1 MELVRGLHN
10 LRARH
15 RGCAVTIGNFDG
27 VHLGHQAML
36 ERLVRHARRLDVPAT
51 VMTFEPAPRE
61 YFEPTRAP
69 ARLTRLREKL
79 ELFAAAG
86 VARCVVVRFEKRLQ
100 SMQGDEFVRGLLCE
114 RMGARQVVVG
124 SDFRFGVGGK
134 ADVALLQKAGPELG
148 FGVDV
153 VEPVLVDGERVSSSL
168 IRAALANGDLERA
181 ARLLGRPYAMHGK
194 VIRGEGLGRKFG
206 FPTAN
211 MRVHRRVTPLDGIFA
226 VRVRGIAAR
235 SLPGVASLGTR
246 PTLGG
251 GEVLLE
257 AHLFD
262 FDADLYGRWLAVE
275 FVQRLR
281 EERKFESLDAMVVQ
295 MHVDAGQARAAL
307 GLPAS

>member
-27 VHLGHQAML
+27 VHLGHRAML
-36 ERLVRHARRLDVPAT
+36 ERLCAHARRLGVPAT

-61 YFEPTRAP
+61 YFAPARAP

-86 VARCVVVRFEKRLQ
+86 VERCIVLRFDQQLQ
-100 SMQGDEFVRGLLCE
+100 SMSGASFAQDLLGE
-114 RMGARQVVVG
+114 RLQVKQVVVG
-124 SDFRFGVGGK
+124 TDFKFGAGGA
-134 ADVALLQKAGPELG
+134 ADVTLLEKLAPVLG

-153 VEPVLVDGERVSSSL
+153 VEPVLVEGERVSSSA
-168 IRAALANGDLERA
+168 IRAALAQGELAHA

-194 VIRGEGLGRKFG
+194 VIRGEGLGRKLG
-206 FPTAN
+206 FATAN
-211 MRVHRRVTPLDGIFA
+211 MRVHRRASPLDGIFA
-226 VRVRGIAAR
+226 VRVRGIGAR
-235 SLPGVASLGTR
+235 ALPGIASLGTR
-246 PTLGG
+246 PTVGG

-257 AHLFD
+257 AHVFD

-275 FVQRLR
+275 FVARLR
-281 EERKFESLDAMVVQ
+281 EERKFESLEAMVVQ
-295 MHVDAGQARAAL
+295 MHVDARQARAAL
-307 GLPAS
+307 GI

>member
-36 ERLVRHARRLDVPAT
+36 ERLVRHARGLGVPAT

-61 YFEPTRAP
+61 YFEPRHAP

-86 VARCVVVRFEKRLQ
+86 VERCLVLRFEKRLQ
-100 SMQGDEFVRGLLCE
+100 GMHGDEFVHGLLCE

-134 ADVALLQKAGPELG
+134 ADVALLQKVGAQLG
-148 FGVDV
+148 FGVEV

-194 VIRGEGLGRKFG
+194 VIRGEGLGRKLG

-226 VRVRGIAAR
+226 VRVRGIGAR
-235 SLPGVASLGTR
+235 ALPGVASLGTR
-246 PTLGG
+246 PTVGG

-275 FVQRLR
+275 FVQWLR
-281 EERKFESLDAMVVQ
+281 EERRFESLDAMVVQ
-295 MHVDAGQARAAL
+295 MHIDVRQARAAL

>member
-1 MELVRGLHN
+1 MELVRGLYN
-10 LRARH
+10 LRPRH

-36 ERLVRHARRLDVPAT
+36 ERLVRHARGLGVPAT

-61 YFEPTRAP
+61 YFEPTHAP

-86 VARCVVVRFEKRLQ
+86 VERCLVLRFERRLQ
-100 SMQGDEFVRGLLCE
+100 GMHGDEFVHGLLCE

-134 ADVALLQKAGPELG
+134 ADVALLQKVGAQLG
-148 FGVDV
+148 FGVEV

-168 IRAALANGDLERA
+168 IRAALANRDLERA

-194 VIRGEGLGRKFG
+194 VIRGEGLGRKLG

-226 VRVRGIAAR
+226 VRVRGIGAR
-235 SLPGVASLGTR
+235 ALPGVASLGTR
-246 PTLGG
+246 PTVGG

-262 FDADLYGRWLAVE
+262 FDAHLYGRWLAVE

-295 MHVDAGQARAAL
+295 MHIDAGQARAAL

>member
-1 MELVRGLHN
+1 MH
-10 LRARH
+10 
-15 RGCAVTIGNFDG
+15 
-27 VHLGHQAML
+27 
-36 ERLVRHARRLDVPAT
+36 
-51 VMTFEPAPRE
+51 
-61 YFEPTRAP
+61 
-69 ARLTRLREKL
+69 
-79 ELFAAAG
+79 
-86 VARCVVVRFEKRLQ
+86 
-100 SMQGDEFVRGLLCE
+100 GDEFVHGLLCE

-134 ADVALLQKAGPELG
+134 ADVALLQKVGAQLG
-148 FGVDV
+148 FGVEV

-168 IRAALANGDLERA
+168 IRAALANRDLERA

-194 VIRGEGLGRKFG
+194 VIRGEGLGRKLG

-226 VRVRGIAAR
+226 VRVRGIGAR
-235 SLPGVASLGTR
+235 ALPGVASLGTR
-246 PTLGG
+246 PTVGG

-295 MHVDAGQARAAL
+295 MHIDAGQARAAL

>member
-1 MELVRGLHN
+1 MELVRGLYN

-36 ERLVRHARRLDVPAT
+36 ERLVRHARGLGVPAT

-61 YFEPTRAP
+61 YFEPTHAP

-86 VARCVVVRFEKRLQ
+86 VERCLVLRFERRLQ
-100 SMQGDEFVRGLLCE
+100 GMHGDEFVHGLLCE

-134 ADVALLQKAGPELG
+134 ADVALLQKVGAQLG
-148 FGVDV
+148 FGVEV

-168 IRAALANGDLERA
+168 IRAALANRDLERA

-194 VIRGEGLGRKFG
+194 VIRGEGLGRKLG

-226 VRVRGIAAR
+226 VRVRGIGAR
-235 SLPGVASLGTR
+235 ALPGVASLGTR
-246 PTLGG
+246 PTVGG

-295 MHVDAGQARAAL
+295 MHIDAGQARAAL

>member
-36 ERLVRHARRLDVPAT
+36 DRLGRHAQRLGVPAT

-61 YFEPTRAP
+61 YFEQARAP

-86 VARCVVVRFEKRLQ
+86 VERCVVLRFEKRLQ
-100 SMQGDEFVRGLLCE
+100 SMHGDAFAQELLDE
-114 RMGARQVVVG
+114 RMGAGEVVVG
-124 SDFRFGVGGK
+124 SDFRFGAGGK
-134 ADVALLQKAGPELG
+134 ADVALLQRAGPELG
-148 FGVDV
+148 FGVDI
-153 VEPVLVDGERVSSSL
+153 VEPVMVEGERVSSSA
-168 IRAALANGDLERA
+168 IRVALASGDLEHA

-194 VIRGEGLGRKFG
+194 VIRGEGLGRKLG

-226 VRVRGIAAR
+226 VRVRGAGAQP
-235 SLPGVASLGTR
+235 LPGVASLGTR
-246 PTLGG
+246 PTIGG
-251 GEVLLE
+251 REVLLE
-257 AHLFD
+257 AHVFD

-275 FVQRLR
+275 FVKRLR
-281 EERKFESLDAMVVQ
+281 EERKFDTLPEMVVQ
-295 MHVDAGQARAAL
+295 MHVDARQARTAL
-307 GLPAS
+307 GLSI

>member
-1 MELVRGLHN
+1 MELVRGLYN

-36 ERLVRHARRLDVPAT
+36 ERLVRHARGLGVPAT

-61 YFEPTRAP
+61 YFEPTHAP

-86 VARCVVVRFEKRLQ
+86 VERCLVLRFERRLQ
-100 SMQGDEFVRGLLCE
+100 GMHGDEFVHGLLCE

-134 ADVALLQKAGPELG
+134 ADVALLQKVGAQLG
-148 FGVDV
+148 FGVEV

-168 IRAALANGDLERA
+168 IRAALANRDLERA

-194 VIRGEGLGRKFG
+194 VIRGEGLGRKLG

-226 VRVRGIAAR
+226 VRVRGIGAR
-235 SLPGVASLGTR
+235 ALPGVASLGTR
-246 PTLGG
+246 PTVGG

-295 MHVDAGQARAAL
+295 MHIDARQARAAL

>member
-27 VHLGHQAML
+27 VHLGHRAML
-36 ERLVRHARRLDVPAT
+36 ERLCAHARRLGVPAT

-61 YFEPTRAP
+61 YFAPARAP

-86 VARCVVVRFEKRLQ
+86 VERCLVLRFEKRLQ
-100 SMQGDEFVRGLLCE
+100 SMSGPAFVQELLGE
-114 RMGARQVVVG
+114 RLQAKQVVVG
-124 SDFRFGVGGK
+124 TDFKFGAGGE
-134 ADVALLQKAGPELG
+134 ADVALLQKLSPQLG

-153 VEPVLVDGERVSSSL
+153 VEPVLIEGERVSSSA
-168 IRAALANGDLERA
+168 IRAALARGDLKHA

-194 VIRGEGLGRKFG
+194 VIRGEGLGRKLG

-211 MRVHRRVTPLDGIFA
+211 MRVHRRASPLDGIFA
-226 VRVRGIAAR
+226 VRVRGIGPSPA
-235 SLPGVASLGTR
+235 PGVASLGTR
-246 PTLGG
+246 PTIGG
-251 GEVLLE
+251 REVLLE
-257 AHLFD
+257 AHVFD

-275 FVQRLR
+275 FIARLR
-281 EERKFESLDAMVVQ
+281 EERKFESLEAMVVQ
-295 MHVDAGQARAAL
+295 MHVDVRQARTAL
-307 GLPAS
+307 RT

>member
-1 MELVRGLHN
+1 MELVRGLYN

-36 ERLVRHARRLDVPAT
+36 ERLVRHARGLGVPAT

-61 YFEPTRAP
+61 YFEPTHAP

-86 VARCVVVRFEKRLQ
+86 VERCLVLRFEKRLQ
-100 SMQGDEFVRGLLCE
+100 GMHGDEFVHGLLCE

-134 ADVALLQKAGPELG
+134 ADVALLQKVGAQLG
-148 FGVDV
+148 FGVEV

-168 IRAALANGDLERA
+168 IRAALANRDLERA

-194 VIRGEGLGRKFG
+194 VIRGEGLGRKLG

-226 VRVRGIAAR
+226 VRVRGIGAR
-235 SLPGVASLGTR
+235 ALPGVASLGTR
-246 PTLGG
+246 PTVGG

-295 MHVDAGQARAAL
+295 MHIDAGQARAAL

>member
-1 MELVRGLHN
+1 MELVRGLYN
-10 LRARH
+10 LRPRH

-36 ERLVRHARRLDVPAT
+36 ERLVRHARGLGVPAT

-61 YFEPTRAP
+61 YFEPTHAP

-86 VARCVVVRFEKRLQ
+86 VERCLVLRFEKRLQ
-100 SMQGDEFVRGLLCE
+100 GMHGDEFVHGLLCE

-134 ADVALLQKAGPELG
+134 ADVALLQKVGAQLG
-148 FGVDV
+148 FGVEV

-168 IRAALANGDLERA
+168 IRAALANRDLERA

-194 VIRGEGLGRKFG
+194 VIRGEGLGRKLG

-226 VRVRGIAAR
+226 VRVRGIGAR
-235 SLPGVASLGTR
+235 ALPGVASLGTR
-246 PTLGG
+246 PTVGG

-295 MHVDAGQARAAL
+295 MHIDAGQARAAL